1 MGRILVHD
9 FRHLSHSSSL
19 GETRPNRRSYISP
32 LRWVLQMKNK
42 KDTQQLATLVYVLA
56 MRKEIEKEVEFRYS
70 KRIEYLVNANNEL
83 MKELE
88 HWENEIITVSKES
101 AVDIEEGGDELL
113 HEEGGGVHDGDGIG
127 YDTGQ

>member
-9 FRHLSHSSSL
+9 FRYFSHSSSL
-19 GETRPNRRSYISP
+19 GRTRPNRRSYISP

-56 MRKEIEKEVEFRYS
+56 MRKEIEKEVESRYT
-70 KRIEYLVNANNEL
+70 KRIEYLVGANNEL

-101 AVDIEEGGDELL
+101 VEEY
-113 HEEGGGVHDGDGIG
+113 EEGGGVHDGNGLSEEKQEDE
-127 YDTGQ
+127 TTTTR